1 MARFLLVTSFLL
13 RGKVLAGVVVQ
24 DWLALPVWRTASSLD
39 LLLSGL
45 ARLVLFAESD
55 RPEQDSHMDIEMVVS
70 QLTETHPSAGTEHRA
85 RSSRYKSSISRDHRS
100 LPGASCETCRDQ
112 SYRERERERERET
125 DLS

>member
-55 RPEQDSHMDIEMVVS
+55 RPEQDTWT
-70 QLTETHPSAGTEHRA
+70 LRWW
-85 RSSRYKSSISRDHRS
+85 
-100 LPGASCETCRDQ
+100 
-112 SYRERERERERET
+112 
-125 DLS
+125 